1 MKTSI
6 NFEINSIESISR
18 QTDWFINYRID
29 MKFSLLIFLTSF
41 FLDTL
46 AVVGDSQ
53 AHSTGRSSFRAA
65 PWRHSRV
72 KISNRFDFNSI
83 RVGWRFRR
91 FFQDWSARSTG
102 RSSSG
107 AVSVQPRDL
116 NRWEKTGGK
125 RPVRNHPIQINF
137 EPPVHNSDPHR
148 SPPSGLRKNIILP
161 VSR

>member
-41 FLDTL
+41 FFIDTL
-46 AVVGDSQ
+46 AIVGDSQ

-116 NRWEKTGGK
+116 NRWEKTGEKPSDSNQLWASGAQFWSASITPFRFAEK
-125 RPVRNHPIQINF
+125 
-137 EPPVHNSDPHR
+137 HN
-148 SPPSGLRKNIILP
+148 PSGFEIK
-161 VSR
+161 